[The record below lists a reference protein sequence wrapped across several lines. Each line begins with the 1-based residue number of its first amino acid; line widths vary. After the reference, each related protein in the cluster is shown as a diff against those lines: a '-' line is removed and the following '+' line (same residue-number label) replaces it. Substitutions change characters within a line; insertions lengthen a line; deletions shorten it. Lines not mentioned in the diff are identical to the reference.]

1 MLLDAVRLIE
11 TEPAASSPWTQQDRD
26 GFRGWLRKMLG
37 WWLRSPN
44 GVLARNITNNIGNA
58 YDMQALAMAWA
69 TEFGAGDGF

>member
-11 TEPAASSPWTQQDRD
+11 TEPAARSPWTQQDRD

-69 TEFGAGDGF
+69 T